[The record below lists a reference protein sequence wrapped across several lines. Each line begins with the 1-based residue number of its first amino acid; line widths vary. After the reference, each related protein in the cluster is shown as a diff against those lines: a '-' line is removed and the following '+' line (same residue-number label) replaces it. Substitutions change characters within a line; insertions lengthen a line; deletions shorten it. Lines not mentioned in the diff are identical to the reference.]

1 MVLVFMQQ
9 QKCFV
14 QKSQNITLRT
24 AHTQKVQNVYH
35 YCEVL
40 LFFSQQNNMYTSQH
54 QYICYRKHSFKI
66 RPHFQGSRR
75 SSFQQ
80 KEKDEQKDTAF
91 SCFEREAKTAAFPLH
106 LHNCCRRGQNAA
118 TAAHATRHRDVST
131 AAARPAAKPR
141 QRGLAHG
148 WEW

>member
-91 SCFEREAKTAAFPLH
+91 SCFEREAKTE
-106 LHNCCRRGQNAA
+106 RRFLYIFITVA
-118 TAAHATRHRDVST
+118 DVGKT
-131 AAARPAAKPR
+131 PQL
-141 QRGLAHG
+141 QRTPQGIVTSALLQLAPQPSHVREG
-148 WEW
+148 